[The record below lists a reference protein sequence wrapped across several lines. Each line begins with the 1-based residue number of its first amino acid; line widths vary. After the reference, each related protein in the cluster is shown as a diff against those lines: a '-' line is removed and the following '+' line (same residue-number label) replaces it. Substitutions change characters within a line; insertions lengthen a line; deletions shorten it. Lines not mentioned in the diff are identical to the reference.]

1 MVPANITTATT
12 SITIAMV
19 AVMDTVGAAMVEI
32 TKVATTKAMVAT
44 TVTSTIRMEDEVAIK
59 VTIGETITLAE
70 MVATV
75 AMTATVEATTL
86 AMVKMAVDTSAA
98 TVVRIVII
106 TVGVMI
112 IVAAIATEMADSGH
126 ATEWIAVAVEWMLM
140 VAPGMEWTTTAE
152 VAVVAIEGTRETT
165 TGWVTKVSR
174 KESQ

>member
-1 MVPANITTATT
+1 MFQ
-12 SITIAMV
+12 
-19 AVMDTVGAAMVEI
+19 
-32 TKVATTKAMVAT
+32 VAT

-106 TVGVMI
+106 TVGVTI

-174 KESQ
+174 KGECYFYICRAGCRTLFKTWSLKSLIFNEEFQ